1 MRPISSTCQLATAGA
16 ALLAASVFA
25 PPAVE
30 AAPALTSAA
39 ATVRYASPTACAV
52 ELTVTVNG
60 AAEVEHRLEVLDGAT
75 ATLDGTPGATVTGM
89 RDIGRTRSIVLA
101 PSSAGVAYT
110 LQYHV
115 AQAPSRP
122 GRCPIWLPT
131 APASGRGRDVRL
143 TVLVPD
149 GSTAAGTMPTF
160 TWQGSTGF
168 AMSTHLPAFVIVPYA
183 TAGESRPWDVSRV
196 MDAVALS
203 SLAVASV
210 LWLRRKKG
218 LH

>member
-1 MRPISSTCQLATAGA
+1 MLPSLPRRR
-16 ALLAASVFA
+16 LAAAIAIAIAGLLVPRTGRA
-25 PPAVE
+25 AAV
-30 AAPALTSAA
+30 LTSAEA
-39 ATVRYASPTACAV
+39 HIRYTSPTACAV
-52 ELTVTVNG
+52 ELTVAVSG
-60 AAEVEHRLEVLDGAT
+60 AAEIEHRLEVLEGAT
-75 ATLDGTPGATVTGM
+75 ATLDGTPGATVIGM

-131 APASGRGRDVRL
+131 VPASGRGRDVRL
-143 TVLVPD
+143 AVHVPD
-149 GSTAAGTMPTF
+149 GSAAAGTMPTF

-183 TAGESRPWDVSRV
+183 AGGESRPWDVSRV
-196 MDAVALS
+196 MDAAALS
-203 SLAVASV
+203 SIAVASV
-210 LWLRRKKG
+210 LWLRRRKG